1 MIYYPDAFLDNLL
14 MEDIQYGD
22 LTSRA
27 LNIGDQLGTM
37 TFTRREAGCVSGITL
52 GCRLLEKLGLIAI
65 AHQQDGDFA
74 NAGDCLITA
83 EGRADALHQG
93 WKVVQNVLEWS
104 CGVSDYMARML
115 DIYHRYQ
122 PKGQIACTR
131 KNIPNTKL
139 LATQAVLAGGGVIH
153 RQGCSETILLFAN
166 HRRFLS
172 EPDNWALHVKQLRQA
187 APEKC
192 IVVEADDI
200 EQAREALKAQPDIL
214 QLDKFSIE
222 DIAQLQQEVP
232 HIAPH
237 CHLSLAGGINLN
249 TIEKYAQTG
258 INLLVTSAPYYAPPT
273 DIKVRLY
280 PKRLN

>member
-1 MIYYPDAFLDNLL
+1 MIYYPDTFLDNLL

-27 LNIGDQLGTM
+27 LNISDQLGTM

-52 GCRLLEKLGLIAI
+52 GCRLLEKLGLVVT

-74 NAGDCLITA
+74 NKGDVLITA

-104 CGVSDYMARML
+104 CGVSDYMAKML
-115 DIYHRYQ
+115 EIYHRYQ

-139 LATQAVLAGGGVIH
+139 LATQAILAGGGVIH

-172 EPDNWALHVKQLRQA
+172 EPDNWARHVKQLRQA
-187 APEKC
+187 TPEKC

-214 QLDKFSIE
+214 QLDKFSVE
-222 DIAQLQQEVP
+222 DIAQLQHE
-232 HIAPH
+232 APQVAPQ

-258 INLLVTSAPYYAPPT
+258 IHLMVTSAPYYAPPT

-280 PKRLN
+280 PKD

>member
-1 MIYYPDAFLDNLL
+1 MIYYPDTFLDNLL

-27 LNIGDQLGTM
+27 LNISNQLGTM

-52 GCRLLEKLGLIAI
+52 GCRLLEKLGLVVT

-153 RQGCSETILLFAN
+153 RQGCSETILLFTN

-172 EPDNWALHVKQLRQA
+172 EPNNWAQHVKQLRQA

-192 IVVEADDI
+192 IVVEVDNI

-222 DIAQLQQEVP
+222 DIALLQQEVP

-237 CHLSLAGGINLN
+237 CHLSVAGGINLN

-258 INLLVTSAPYYAPPT
+258 ITLMVTSSPYYAPPT

-280 PKRLN
+280 KKD

>member
-27 LNIGDQLGTM
+27 LNIGDHIGTM

-52 GCRLLEKLGLIAI
+52 GCRLLEKLGLVVTT
-65 AHQQDGDFA
+65 HLQDGDFA
-74 NAGDCLITA
+74 NNGDCLITA
-83 EGRADALHQG
+83 EGPADALHQG

-115 DIYHRYQ
+115 EIYHRYQ
-122 PKGQIACTR
+122 PQGQIACTR

-139 LATQAVLAGGGVIH
+139 LATQAVLAGGGIIH

-172 EPDNWALHVKQLRQA
+172 EPDNWAQHVKQLRQA

-200 EQAREALKAQPDIL
+200 GQAREALKAQPDIL

-222 DIAQLQQEVP
+222 DISLLQQEAP
-232 HIAPH
+232 QIAPH
-237 CHLSLAGGINLN
+237 CHLSVAGGINLN
-249 TIEKYAQTG
+249 TIENYAQTG
-258 INLLVTSAPYYAPPT
+258 ITLMVTSAPYYAPPA
-273 DIKVRLY
+273 DIKVRLH
-280 PKRLN
+280 PKIK

>member
-27 LNIGDQLGTM
+27 LALQAQQGIM
-37 TFTRREAGCVSGITL
+37 TFTRREAGCVSGIEL
-52 GCRLLEKLGLIAI
+52 ARRLLEKLGLTVVT
-65 AHQQDGDFA
+65 HLQDGDFA
-74 NAGDCLITA
+74 DQGTLLITA

-104 CGVSDYMARML
+104 CGVSDYMAKML
-115 DIYHRYQ
+115 AIYHRYQ

-139 LATQAVLAGGGVIH
+139 LATQAVLAGGGIIH

-166 HRRFLS
+166 HRHFLS
-172 EPDNWALHVKQLRQA
+172 EPDNWTQHIKQLRQA

-222 DIAQLQQEVP
+222 EITQLQQEAP
-232 HIAPH
+232 EIAPH
-237 CHLSLAGGINLN
+237 CHLSIAGGINLN
-249 TIEKYAQTG
+249 TIENYAQTG
-258 INLLVTSAPYYAPPT
+258 ITLMVTSAPYYAPPT

-280 PKRLN
+280 PKD

>member
-1 MIYYPDAFLDNLL
+1 MIYYPDSFLDNLL

-27 LNIGDQLGTM
+27 LNISDQLGTM
-37 TFTRREAGCVSGITL
+37 TFTRREAGCISGIML
-52 GCRLLEKLGLIAI
+52 GCRLLEKLGLKVT
-65 AHQQDGDFA
+65 AHQQEGDFA

-104 CGVSDYMARML
+104 CGVSDYMAKML
-115 DIYHRYQ
+115 EIYHRYQ
-122 PKGQIACTR
+122 PQGQIACTR

-172 EPDNWALHVKQLRQA
+172 EPDNWAQHVKQLRQA

-214 QLDKFSIE
+214 QLDKFSVE
-222 DIAQLQQEVP
+222 DIAQLQQEAP
-232 HIAPH
+232 QIAPH
-237 CHLSLAGGINLN
+237 CHLSVAGGINLN

-258 INLLVTSAPYYAPPT
+258 VTLMVTSAPYYAPPT

-280 PKRLN
+280 PKD

>member
-27 LNIGDQLGTM
+27 LNISNQLGTM
-37 TFTRREAGCVSGITL
+37 IFTRCEAGCVSGITL
-52 GCRLLEKLGLIAI
+52 GCRLLEKLGLVVT

-153 RQGCSETILLFAN
+153 RQGCSETILLFTN

-172 EPDNWALHVKQLRQA
+172 EPNNWAQHVKQLRQA

-192 IVVEADDI
+192 IVVEVDNI

-222 DIAQLQQEVP
+222 NIALLQQEVP

-237 CHLSLAGGINLN
+237 CHLSVAGGINLN

-258 INLLVTSAPYYAPPT
+258 ITLMVTSSPYYAPPT
-273 DIKVRLY
+273 DIKVRLH
-280 PKRLN
+280 PKN

>member
-27 LNIGDQLGTM
+27 LNLQTQLGVM
-37 TFTRREAGCVSGITL
+37 TFTRREAGCISGIEL
-52 GCRLLEKLGLIAI
+52 ARRLLEKLGLTVKT
-65 AHQQDGDFA
+65 HLQDGDFA
-74 NAGDCLITA
+74 EASTCLITA

-104 CGVSDYMARML
+104 CGVSDYMAKML
-115 DIYHRYQ
+115 QIYHRYQ

-131 KNIPNTKL
+131 KNIPGTKL
-139 LATQAVLAGGGVIH
+139 IATQAVLAGGGIIH

-166 HRRFLS
+166 HRHFLL
-172 EPDNWALHVKQLRQA
+172 EPENWAQHVQQLRQA

-192 IVVEADDI
+192 VVVEADYL
-200 EQAREALKAQPDIL
+200 EQARAALQAQPDIL
-214 QLDKFSIE
+214 QLDKFSVD
-222 DIAQLQQEVP
+222 DIYQLQQEAP
-232 HIAPH
+232 NIAPH
-237 CHLSLAGGINLN
+237 CHLSLAGGINIK

-258 INLLVTSAPYYAPPT
+258 ITLMVTSAPYYAPPT
-273 DIKVRLY
+273 DIKVRLS
-280 PKRLN
+280 PKD

>member
-27 LNIGDQLGTM
+27 LNIGNQLGTM

-52 GCRLLEKLGLIAI
+52 GCRLLEKLGLVVI

-74 NAGDCLITA
+74 NAGDCLIMA

-172 EPDNWALHVKQLRQA
+172 EPNNWAQHVKQLRQA

-200 EQAREALKAQPDIL
+200 EQAREALKTQPDIL
-214 QLDKFSIE
+214 QLDKFSID

-258 INLLVTSAPYYAPPT
+258 VNLLVTSAPYYAPPT

-280 PKRLN
+280 PKD

>member
-1 MIYYPDAFLDNLL
+1 MIYYPDTFLDNLL

-27 LNIGDQLGTM
+27 LNISNRLGTM
-37 TFTRREAGCVSGITL
+37 TFTRRKAGCVSGIML
-52 GCRLLEKLGLIAI
+52 GCRLLEKLGLVVK
-65 AHQQDGDFA
+65 AHQQDGDFTD
-74 NAGDCLITA
+74 AGDCLITA

-104 CGVSDYMARML
+104 CGVSDYIARML
-115 DIYHRYQ
+115 EIYHRYQ
-122 PKGQIACTR
+122 PHGQIACTR

-172 EPDNWALHVKQLRQA
+172 EPDNWTQHVKQLRQA

-214 QLDKFSIE
+214 QLDKFSIK
-222 DIAQLQQEVP
+222 DITQLQQEAP
-232 HIAPH
+232 LIAPY
-237 CHLSLAGGINLN
+237 CRLSVAGGINLN
-249 TIEKYAQTG
+249 TIEEYAQTG
-258 INLLVTSAPYYAPPT
+258 ITLMITSSPYYAPPT

-280 PKRLN
+280 PKD

>member
-27 LNIGDQLGTM
+27 LNIGNQLGTM

-52 GCRLLEKLGLIAI
+52 GCRLLEKLGLVAI

-172 EPDNWALHVKQLRQA
+172 EPNNWAQHVKQLRQA

-232 HIAPH
+232 HVAPH

-258 INLLVTSAPYYAPPT
+258 VNLLVTSAPYYAPPT

-280 PKRLN
+280 PKD

>member
-27 LNIGDQLGTM
+27 LNISNQLGTM
-37 TFTRREAGCVSGITL
+37 IFTRREAGCVSGITL
-52 GCRLLEKLGLIAI
+52 GCRLLEKLGLVVT

-153 RQGCSETILLFAN
+153 RQGCSETILLFTN

-172 EPDNWALHVKQLRQA
+172 EPNNWAQHVKQLRQA

-192 IVVEADDI
+192 IVVEVDNI

-222 DIAQLQQEVP
+222 NIALLQQEVP

-237 CHLSLAGGINLN
+237 CHLSVAGGINLN

-258 INLLVTSAPYYAPPT
+258 ITLMVTSSPYYAPPT
-273 DIKVRLY
+273 DIKVRLH
-280 PKRLN
+280 PKN

>member
-27 LNIGDQLGTM
+27 LNISNQLGTM
-37 TFTRREAGCVSGITL
+37 IFTRREAGCVSGITL
-52 GCRLLEKLGLIAI
+52 GCRLLEKLGLEVT

-153 RQGCSETILLFAN
+153 RQGCSETILLFTN

-172 EPDNWALHVKQLRQA
+172 EPNNWAQHVKQLRQA

-192 IVVEADDI
+192 IVVEVDNI

-222 DIAQLQQEVP
+222 DIALLQQEVP

-237 CHLSLAGGINLN
+237 CHLSVAGGINLN

-258 INLLVTSAPYYAPPT
+258 ITLMVTSSPYYAPPT
-273 DIKVRLY
+273 DIKVHIDQ
-280 PKRLN
+280 KK

>member
-27 LNIGDQLGTM
+27 LNIGNQLGTM

-52 GCRLLEKLGLIAI
+52 GCRLLEKLGLVVI

-172 EPDNWALHVKQLRQA
+172 EPNNWAQHVKQLRQA

-222 DIAQLQQEVP
+222 DIAQLQQEMP

-280 PKRLN
+280 PKD

>member
-27 LNIGDQLGTM
+27 LNISDQLGTM
-37 TFTRREAGCVSGITL
+37 TFTCREAGCVSGIIL
-52 GCRLLEKLGLIAI
+52 GCRLLEKLGLVVT
-65 AHQQDGDFA
+65 AHRQDGDFA
-74 NAGDCLITA
+74 DKGDCLITA

-115 DIYHRYQ
+115 EIYHRYQ

-172 EPDNWALHVKQLRQA
+172 EPDNWAQHVKQLRQA

-222 DIAQLQQEVP
+222 DISQLQQEAP
-232 HIAPH
+232 QIAPH
-237 CHLSLAGGINLN
+237 CHLSVAGGINLN

-258 INLLVTSAPYYAPPT
+258 ITLMVTSAPYYAPPT

-280 PKRLN
+280 PKG

>member
-27 LNIGDQLGTM
+27 LNIGNQLGTM

-52 GCRLLEKLGLIAI
+52 GCRLLEKLGLVVI

-172 EPDNWALHVKQLRQA
+172 EPNNWAQHVKQLRQA

-232 HIAPH
+232 HVAPH

-258 INLLVTSAPYYAPPT
+258 VNLLVTSAPYYAPPT

-280 PKRLN
+280 PKD

>member
-14 MEDIQYGD
+14 LEDIQYGD
-22 LTSRA
+22 LTCRA
-27 LNIGDQLGTM
+27 LNINHQLGTI
-37 TFTRREAGCVSGITL
+37 TFTCREAGCVSGITL
-52 GCRLLEKLGLIAI
+52 GCRLLAKLGLTVT
-65 AHQQDGDFA
+65 AHLQEGDFA
-74 NAGDCLITA
+74 KQGDCLISA

-104 CGVSDYMARML
+104 CGVSDYMAKML
-115 DIYHRYQ
+115 EIYHRYQ

-139 LATQAVLAGGGVIH
+139 LATQAVLAGGGIIH

-166 HRRFLS
+166 HRHFLS
-172 EPDNWALHVKQLRQA
+172 EPNNWLQQVTQLRQA

-192 IVVEADDI
+192 IVVEADNLQ
-200 EQAREALKAQPDIL
+200 QAREALKAQPDIL

-222 DIAQLQQEVP
+222 DITLLQQEAP
-232 HIAPH
+232 QIAPR
-237 CHLSLAGGINLN
+237 CHLSVAGGINLN

-258 INLLVTSAPYYAPPT
+258 IGLMVTSAPYYAPPS
-273 DIKVRLY
+273 DIKVHLY
-280 PKRLN
+280 PKN

>member
-1 MIYYPDAFLDNLL
+1 MIYYPDTFLDNLL

-27 LNIGDQLGTM
+27 LNISNQLGTM
-37 TFTRREAGCVSGITL
+37 IFTRREAGCVSGITL
-52 GCRLLEKLGLIAI
+52 GCRLLEKLGLVVT

-104 CGVSDYMARML
+104 CGVSDYMAKML

-139 LATQAVLAGGGVIH
+139 LATQAILAGGGVIH
-153 RQGCSETILLFAN
+153 RQGCSETILLFTN

-172 EPDNWALHVKQLRQA
+172 EPNNWAQHVKQLRQA

-192 IVVEADDI
+192 IVVEVDNI

-222 DIAQLQQEVP
+222 NIALLQQEVP

-237 CHLSLAGGINLN
+237 CHLSVAGGINLN

-258 INLLVTSAPYYAPPT
+258 ITLMVTSSPYYAPPT
-273 DIKVRLY
+273 DIKVRLH
-280 PKRLN
+280 PKN

>member
-27 LNIGDQLGTM
+27 LNISHQLGIM

-52 GCRLLEKLGLIAI
+52 GCRLLEKLGLGVK
-65 AHQQDGDFA
+65 AHLQEGDFA

-104 CGVSDYMARML
+104 CGVSDYMASML
-115 DIYHRYQ
+115 EIYHRYQ

-139 LATQAVLAGGGVIH
+139 LATQAILAGGGVIH

-166 HRRFLS
+166 HRHFLL
-172 EPDNWALHVKQLRQA
+172 EPNNWAQHVKQLRQA

-214 QLDKFSIE
+214 QLDKFSVE
-222 DIAQLQQEVP
+222 DIAQLQREAP

-237 CHLSLAGGINLN
+237 CHLSVAGGINLN

-258 INLLVTSAPYYAPPT
+258 ISLMVTSSPYYAPPT

-280 PKRLN
+280 PKIK

>member
-27 LNIGDQLGTM
+27 LNIQDKPGVM
-37 TFTRREAGCVSGITL
+37 TFTRRETGCISGIEL
-52 GCRLLEKLGLIAI
+52 ARRLLEKLGLNVTT
-65 AHQQDGDFA
+65 HLQDGDFA
-74 NAGDCLITA
+74 EQGALLITA

-104 CGVSDYMARML
+104 CGVSDYMAKML
-115 DIYHRYQ
+115 AIYHRYQ

-139 LATQAVLAGGGVIH
+139 LATQAVLAGGGIIH

-166 HRRFLS
+166 HRRFLV

-187 APEKC
+187 APEKS

-222 DIAQLQQEVP
+222 DIALLQQEAP
-232 HIAPH
+232 RTAPH
-237 CHLSLAGGINLN
+237 CHLSLAGGINLH

-258 INLLVTSAPYYAPPT
+258 ITLMVTSAPYYAPPA
-273 DIKVRLY
+273 DIKVRLR
-280 PKRLN
+280 PKD

>member
-27 LNIGDQLGTM
+27 LNISNQLGTM
-37 TFTRREAGCVSGITL
+37 IFTRREAGCVSGITL
-52 GCRLLEKLGLIAI
+52 GCRLLEKLGLEVT

-153 RQGCSETILLFAN
+153 RQGCSETILLFTN

-172 EPDNWALHVKQLRQA
+172 EPNNWAQHVKQLRQA

-192 IVVEADDI
+192 IVVEVDNI

-222 DIAQLQQEVP
+222 DIALLQQEVP

-237 CHLSLAGGINLN
+237 CHLSVAGGINLN

-258 INLLVTSAPYYAPPT
+258 ITLMVTSSPYYAPPT

-280 PKRLN
+280 KKD

>member
-27 LNIGDQLGTM
+27 LNISNQLGTM

-52 GCRLLEKLGLIAI
+52 GCRLLEKLGLVVT

-153 RQGCSETILLFAN
+153 RQGCSETILLFTN

-172 EPDNWALHVKQLRQA
+172 EPNNWAQHVKQLRQA

-192 IVVEADDI
+192 IVVEVDNI

-222 DIAQLQQEVP
+222 NIALLQQEVP

-237 CHLSLAGGINLN
+237 CHLSVAGGINLN

-258 INLLVTSAPYYAPPT
+258 ITLMVTSSPYYAPPT
-273 DIKVRLY
+273 DIKVRLH
-280 PKRLN
+280 PKN

>member
-27 LNIGDQLGTM
+27 LNISDQLGTM
-37 TFTRREAGCVSGITL
+37 TFTRREAGCISGITL
-52 GCRLLEKLGLIAI
+52 SCRLLEKLRLKVT

-104 CGVSDYMARML
+104 CGVSDYMAKML
-115 DIYHRYQ
+115 EIYHRYQ

-172 EPDNWALHVKQLRQA
+172 EPDNWAQHVKQLRQA

-222 DIAQLQQEVP
+222 DIAQLQQEAP
-232 HIAPH
+232 EIAPH
-237 CHLSLAGGINLN
+237 CHLSLAGGINLK

-258 INLLVTSAPYYAPPT
+258 ITLMVTSAPYYAPPT

-280 PKRLN
+280 PKD